1 MARPKGSGKGRGI
14 SKKGTPQ
21 ANFPA
26 PQSLTGVKKEAS
38 LLKEGEYQ
46 VTQTN
51 SFFYSPELNIMGS

>member
-1 MARPKGSGKGRGI
+1 MANKKAGKGKGI
-14 SKKGTPQ
+14 SKTGTP